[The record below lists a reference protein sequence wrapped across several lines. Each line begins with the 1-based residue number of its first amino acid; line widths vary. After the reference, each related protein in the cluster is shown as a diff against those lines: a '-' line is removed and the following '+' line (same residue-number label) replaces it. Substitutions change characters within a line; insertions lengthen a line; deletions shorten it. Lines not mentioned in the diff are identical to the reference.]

1 MVGATHTANNERT
14 LDETIRALTR
24 WAAQIRRDD
33 KATRHPTA
41 NEEAALLEHAAE
53 LLERLKE

>member
-14 LDETIRALTR
+14 LDETIRALKE
-24 WAAQIRRDD
+24 WAKQIKRES
-33 KATRHPTA
+33 KATLHPTA
-41 NEEAALLEHAAE
+41 DEDAALLEHAAE